1 MTKPIMVFQCRKI
14 GGEAGGAAKLTIE
27 QCSTN
32 WKRANR
38 PTAAGMVQPRGEMR
52 TIPPAACRGC
62 SVGESH
68 ARDGKAA
75 NGVRLLPLAPHGAD
89 APTKP
94 RTVEPERVMPPSPPP
109 APRSMTAESI
119 ISRAASMR
127 ARFQAA
133 GVMPRYPQQ
142 ILADLTV
149 LVAEG
154 HTIASLA
161 ERTGIPA
168 NTIGNACKKFG
179 VTPRRGKPPTS
190 PEEQPAPAAAT
201 SAPIDVPA
209 SQDEPA
215 AVPVEYPD
223 SPIELRTIMAIKLS
237 EGREALVSFPK
248 SVSPLDLATAGHAL
262 IGRSIMAARD
272 VESRRSQKGSKP

>member
-1 MTKPIMVFQCRKI
+1 MTKPIMVFQCRKL
-14 GGEAGGAAKLTIE
+14 GGDAGGVAKLTIE
-27 QCSTN
+27 ACATS
-32 WKRANR
+32 WKRANH
-38 PTAAGMVQPRGEMR
+38 PTAPGMVQPRGELKA
-52 TIPPAACRGC
+52 IPSVACRGC
-62 SVGESH
+62 AIGESH

-75 NGVRLLPLAPHGAD
+75 NGVRLLPLAPHGTT

-94 RTVEPERVMPPSPPP
+94 RMTEPERVMPAGPPP
-109 APRSMTAESI
+109 APRSMTADSI
-119 ISRAASMR
+119 IGRAASMR
-127 ARFQAA
+127 SRFQAA
-133 GVMPRYPQQ
+133 GAMPRYPQQ

-154 HTIASLA
+154 HTIVSLA

-168 NTIGNACKKFG
+168 NTIANACKKLG
-179 VTPRRGKPPTS
+179 ITPRRGKPPSS
-190 PEEQPAPAAAT
+190 PEKQPAPAAAT
-201 SAPIDVPA
+201 SAPTEEPA

-215 AVPVEYPD
+215 TVSVEHPD
-223 SPIELRTIMAIKLS
+223 APIELRTIMAIKLS

-262 IGRSIMAARD
+262 IGRSIMAVRD